1 VAVLACSVAAGDGV
15 VWAAGCPL
23 VVRLSSGDEEMRI
36 LRNQFVPFQQPRSA
50 ETNRIA
56 MRDMAVGEDALW
68 VLGDPVD
75 KRVFRVDHH
84 SGRILGTTTLPVAP
98 RSIAAGAGAVWVSAL
113 IDDVVVRLDPATG
126 RRLQVIEVGRG
137 ASGIAVGAGAV
148 WVASALDREV
158 WRLDPV
164 SGEALARIP
173 VDGAPREVAVGAGGV
188 WVTADAG

>member
-1 VAVLACSVAAGDGV
+1 
-15 VWAAGCPL
+15 
-23 VVRLSSGDEEMRI
+23 
-36 LRNQFVPFQQPRSA
+36 
-50 ETNRIA
+50 
-56 MRDMAVGEDALW
+56 
-68 VLGDPVD
+68 
-75 KRVFRVDHH
+75 
-84 SGRILGTTTLPVAP
+84 
-98 RSIAAGAGAVWVSAL
+98 
-113 IDDVVVRLDPATG
+113 
-126 RRLQVIEVGRG
+126 LQVIEVGRG